1 MKRVF
6 SLLLALILVGLL
18 PAQAAGFC
26 SNTAAINEACQSVM
40 KLEVKDDRDDVI
52 ASASGFLAYDDQTL
66 VTNCHVIERRT
77 LSPRIRTRVRPS
89 RLAACCVRTAITTSR
104 FCTSENQRG

>member
-40 KLEVKDDRDDVI
+40 KLR
-52 ASASGFLAYDDQTL
+52 S
-66 VTNCHVIERRT
+66 RT
-77 LSPRIRTRVRPS
+77 TG
-89 RLAACCVRTAITTSR
+89 TM
-104 FCTSENQRG
+104 